1 MIEKEDNIYRKLQQQ
16 LDTLPIGFPATKSG
30 VEIRLLKFFFT
41 PEEAEIAI
49 NMRFIPE
56 PVKKIYRRVKKKV
69 KSIEELE
76 LILDRM
82 YHKGAINLKRLMDE
96 NGEEIRYHLAFL
108 AVGMYEYQV
117 KSITKEFY
125 EDIEQY
131 FEEEYRNE
139 IVSTKIN
146 QLRTIPVE
154 ESITP
159 EHNIATYDE
168 LRTIIERTEKISI
181 MDCICQKGK
190 DLIGESCKQTNIREH
205 CFALNNSAQHVVDIN
220 NGRFITKDEALNILK
235 KAQEEGLILQ
245 PGNAQDPNFICCCCG
260 CCCDLIT
267 NLKKLE
273 RPWEMFYSNY
283 YANVDS
289 DSCIGCET
297 CLNRCQMDAI
307 SMVESIAVVEQNLC
321 IGCGNCVTTCPE
333 QAITLKRKDKEML
346 PPKTTTDLYLKMM
359 VKKAELRRAEKGIS

>member
-1 MIEKEDNIYRKLQQQ
+1 MIEKEDSIYRKLQQQ
-16 LDTLPIGFPATKSG
+16 LDTLPIGFPATNSG
-30 VEIRLLKFFFT
+30 VEIRLLKFFFS

-69 KSIEELE
+69 KSIEELKV
-76 LILDRM
+76 ILDRM
-82 YHKGAINLKRLMDE
+82 YHKGAINLKKLMDE
-96 NGEEIRYHLAFL
+96 NREEKRYHLAFL

-131 FEEEYRNE
+131 FEEGYRNE
-139 IVSTKIN
+139 FSSTKIN

-168 LRTIIERTEKISI
+168 LRTIIESAEKISV

-190 DLIGESCKQTNIREH
+190 DLIGESCKQTNMREH
-205 CFALNNSAQHVVDIN
+205 CFALNNSAQHVVDID
-220 NGRFITKDEALNILK
+220 NGRFITNDEALNILK

-273 RPWEMFYSNY
+273 RPWELFYSNY

-307 SMVESIAVVEQNLC
+307 SMVEGIAVVEQKLC

-333 QAITLKRKDKEML
+333 QAITLKKKNKKML
-346 PPKTTTDLYLKMM
+346 PPKTTTDLYLKIMD
-359 VKKAELRRAEKGIS
+359 KKAELRRTEKGIS

>member
-30 VEIRLLKFFFT
+30 VEIRLLKFFFNL
-41 PEEAEIAI
+41 EEAEIAI

-82 YHKGAINLKRLMDE
+82 YHKGAINLKRVMDE

-131 FEEEYRNE
+131 FEEEYRDE

-168 LRTIIERTEKISI
+168 LRTIIESAEKISI
-181 MDCICQKGK
+181 MYCICQKGK
-190 DLIGESCKQTNIREH
+190 DLIGESCTQTNMREH
-205 CFALNNSAQHVVDIN
+205 CFVLNNSAQHVVDID

-289 DSCIGCET
+289 NSCIGCET
-297 CLNRCQMDAI
+297 CLNRCQMDVI
-307 SMVESIAVVEQNLC
+307 SMVESIAVVEQKLC

-333 QAITLKRKDKEML
+333 QAITLKKKDKEML

-359 VKKAELRRAEKGIS
+359 VKKAELRRAEKGTT